1 MDFLSDTIA
10 DGVRERRFTLGDVPG
25 VLFSPP
31 DDVRPAPLVL
41 LAHGGGLHTV
51 HPVVVSQARRYV
63 GAHGLT
69 VAALDAPGHGGR
81 PRSARLEEAIA
92 EMRAAMAAGS
102 PSGAATAVN
111 AEVAAAAV
119 PEWRAV
125 LDALMAHGH
134 ARPPVGFVGFSMG
147 AAIGV
152 PLLAA
157 EPRIAAAVIGLIGH
171 RGLAADAARIAVP
184 VQLVVQWD
192 DEIVA
197 REDALALFA
206 AIGSSHKSLHANPG
220 GHAGV
225 PAAQRQSGERFL
237 AHHLTGA
244 EATAVDHASG
254 PAPGG
259 RDGVQRLHRG
269 VVLRVREE
277 LCEVLV
283 EGRPTWARYA
293 RAFPSPRTERVAP
306 GHLVALATAGDGTTV
321 VVFRWYDA
329 VVLGATDGRVQM
341 WEPAHGQVLA
351 TAPHHHH
358 RPGTRAYLS
367 SGLPGADWWLAGPV
381 TGTAEEA
388 DVELDEVERFCT
400 EHGLW
405 DQLT

>member
-1 MDFLSDTIA
+1 MDFLPDTIT

-31 DDVRPAPLVL
+31 DDVQPAPPVL

-51 HPVVVSQARRYV
+51 HPVVVSQARRCV
-63 GAHGLT
+63 GAYGLT
-69 VAALDAPGHGGR
+69 VAALDAPGHGDR
-81 PRSARLEEAIA
+81 PRSARLEEAVA
-92 EMRAAMAAGS
+92 EVRAAMAAGS
-102 PSGAATAVN
+102 PSGAVAAVN
-111 AEVAAAAV
+111 AEVAVAAV

-134 ARPPVGFVGFSMG
+134 VRPPVGFVGFSMG

-171 RGLAADAARIAVP
+171 RGLAAGAARITVP
-184 VQLVVQWD
+184 VQLVVQRD

-206 AIGSSHKSLHANPG
+206 AIGSSRKSLHASPG
-220 GHAGV
+220 GQAGV
-225 PAAQRQSGERFL
+225 PAAQRQSSERFL
-237 AHHLTGA
+237 A
-244 EATAVDHASG
+244 
-254 PAPGG
+254 
-259 RDGVQRLHRG
+259 
-269 VVLRVREE
+269 
-277 LCEVLV
+277 
-283 EGRPTWARYA
+283 
-293 RAFPSPRTERVAP
+293 
-306 GHLVALATAGDGTTV
+306 
-321 VVFRWYDA
+321 
-329 VVLGATDGRVQM
+329 
-341 WEPAHGQVLA
+341 
-351 TAPHHHH
+351 HHH

-405 DQLT
+405 DQST